1 LERVTITHIICE
13 NCEGYYELQPEEAL
27 EDFDSCQC
35 GGILRYVEEDYFQ
48 SAKVNEIVREIRT
61 NGKTYKEQKISNY
74 TRGIITGALMG
85 FIGLIGWI
93 TNYNFLTVLLL
104 LGPMLSVLSYNKS
117 RNWIKG
123 AEGERIVFEY
133 LNELPQDYYI
143 LNDVTI
149 PSFYGNIDHVVIGP
163 TGIFVIETKNFS
175 GSYTIDEDNWFY
187 GSGSNAK
194 EAYHNPGEQ
203 IKANHSALINFLSS
217 EGLNSVKNS
226 THALVAFINPNLT
239 IRNKPKHYDVL
250 HPSNICSFIL
260 SRKNKIKESN
270 VEHAVQL
277 LRHYSVEIS
286 YYGHY
291 EGF

>member
-1 LERVTITHIICE
+1 
-13 NCEGYYELQPEEAL
+13 
-27 EDFDSCQC
+27 
-35 GGILRYVEEDYFQ
+35 
-48 SAKVNEIVREIRT
+48 
-61 NGKTYKEQKISNY
+61 
-74 TRGIITGALMG
+74 MG
-85 FIGLIGWI
+85 VIGLIGWI
-93 TNYNFLTVLLL
+93 TDYNFLTVLVL
-104 LGPMLSVLSYNKS
+104 LGPLLSVLSYNKS
-117 RNWIKG
+117 QNWIKG
-123 AEGERIVFEY
+123 AEGERMVFEY

-149 PSFYGNIDHVVIGP
+149 PGFYGNIDHVVVGP

-175 GSYTIDEDNWFY
+175 GSYTIDGDNWLY
-187 GSGSNAK
+187 GSGPNAK
-194 EAYHNPGEQ
+194 EAYQNPGEQ
-203 IKANHSALINFLSS
+203 IKANHSALTNFLSS
-217 EGLNSVKNS
+217 EGLNSVRTS

-260 SRKNKIKESN
+260 SRKNKIRGSN
-270 VEHAVQL
+270 VEQAVQL